1 MSLIRRMFSKPETS
15 TGGSFGS
22 PREGKKSASKR
33 GRKGKLLLAQAEEEV
48 KEHEGVVKRT
58 MDEESFASGMPTN
71 SQGLADKLDS
81 HRSGTLFKY
90 AVITNKP
97 SDERQS
103 MLSKLRSFKPQT
115 KTVSHT
121 LNDIPAVR
129 LIGDFTELNLTQV
142 LNPGVLGDGKDFLL
156 IDCILVHFVP
166 LDSFANDKSVVTVQ
180 VNDFRKTS
188 NTVARTAKVDNT
200 MGYNILFFLDYCVE
214 TKDASKMTLSFSCST
229 KEFQEG
235 VSWGTVKVVAQLQ
248 LLSFPRRMPL
258 VGTMGVMLL
267 SDTDLDD
274 FECDP
279 REIDLVLTPEVIKR
293 LKEANRRGEIENK
306 TIAQSDRKEIM
317 TAKTVLGEQYEQ
329 EDVGSVIGRM
339 KEMALL
345 RERQQA
351 AQKANKERLSRI
363 QGDVGSERTEE
374 MDSDVREGR
383 TNGMTGSGMEL
394 SKRVR
399 QEVDPSESMSQQGDT
414 ESEIGRSLEVVKGTK
429 TTRFVD

>member
-1 MSLIRRMFSKPETS
+1 MFSRSEAS
-15 TGGSFGS
+15 VGSNVGS
-22 PREGKKSASKR
+22 PGADQRNASKR
-33 GRKGKLLLAQAEEEV
+33 GKKGRLLLAQAEEEV
-48 KEHEGVVKRT
+48 REHEGVVKRT

-267 SDTDLDD
+267 SDTDLDE

-293 LKEANRRGEIENK
+293 LKEANRRGEIENR

-345 RERQQA
+345 KERQQV
-351 AQKANKERLSRI
+351 AQKTNKERLNKI
-363 QGDVGSERTEE
+363 QEDFGSEGTDEVERG
-374 MDSDVREGR
+374 SREGQ
-383 TNGMTGSGMEL
+383 NQGLVGNDVEL
-394 SKRVR
+394 SKIGR
-399 QEVDPSESMSQQGDT
+399 QVVDPSESMSQQGDT
-414 ESEIGRSLEVVKGTK
+414 ESDIARSFAVAKGTK